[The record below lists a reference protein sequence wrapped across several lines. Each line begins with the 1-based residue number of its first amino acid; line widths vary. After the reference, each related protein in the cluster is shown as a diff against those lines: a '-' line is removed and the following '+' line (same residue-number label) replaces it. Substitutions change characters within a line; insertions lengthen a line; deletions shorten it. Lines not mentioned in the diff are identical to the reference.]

1 MKKILKTFAKK
12 SMSLFMAVVMLM
24 TCWVWIAPEKAEAY
38 TEISSVL
45 NSTQLE
51 SFKEFI
57 GASSVSTAVT
67 MKNVSNATIFTD
79 DGAKNYSSYFANAIY
94 VGTAKSQ
101 ISKGNYTLQ
110 DNAIQ
115 SVDIFYPYTVL
126 VDDGSTTLK
135 LPVTLRF
142 DSHNGCQVFHW
153 GTEISGTNLSLANG
167 NWYGGIGGSDNGKFY
182 DVITSTNQK
191 CGKTDAGANVDTGS
205 YYAPKKDD
213 WAYVANIIQYT
224 GKLGSDYSS
233 ASYSTTLSPTFYSHF
248 SQAESCGSYK
258 GDTKDINLGTASNS
272 IAVINIVPWKTA
284 LEHAARQYLNI
295 LNNGANRYTETSVQ
309 NFKTY
314 AAGLFGVG
322 PDAYFKN
329 VTSDSLAATAA
340 SNFATNN
347 KKAVADYYAN
357 GQLVEAKYTVTFKN
371 WDGSVLKTQTNIA
384 YGGSAT
390 APSNPTR
397 AFDETK
403 HYTFS
408 GWSGSYTG
416 ITGNVTVTAQY
427 TEALHTHTGAFS
439 WDQHN
444 GKHAAKCTG
453 CASIG
458 WNGTDDLWADCDG
471 TWGGTDSSH
480 TKPCSICG
488 NTQTHEPDFIQP
500 SKNITAHQV
509 PHNIAYPD
517 GTTYNA
523 CDHNTYYYKSCS
535 KCGLPSST
543 ETYIGTPA
551 NGEHVYDEFIGHTN
565 HTCTEDGYDT
575 WLCSGCGQATTKRY
589 DTNGGVAGTDP
600 AAHNWNNKL
609 AIYSDTQHGYQ
620 CRNCNEWNMDSLVA
634 HSYSAPSGSA
644 IITRPTCYQP
654 GSGTYKCSCGHT
666 YVGDIPAT
674 GEHNWNT
681 TKLVEIDENVHGY
694 RCRQAGCPA
703 YQIADDGSEKHVWT
717 LTSTITAPTCVAEG
731 SGNYKCN
738 ICGATKVDSI
748 PVDPSAH
755 NHDTVISDLGNG
767 YHGYKCLNAPNNAD
781 HAKDVEKHAFDKYEK
796 LDDATHAFH
805 CPVCDAWDTAAPH
818 DWKLVETLTAPTC
831 SAEGLGTYKCEDCAA
846 TKNDEIAIDPDA
858 HSYGEIEN
866 LGDGTHG
873 KVCAHNEEHKI
884 EVADHIW
891 ELDRVIT
898 EQTCINN
905 GSGEYKCLC
914 GATKIDI
921 IAADGKS
928 HKYLD
933 PVSDNNGKHTATCD
947 YCKDNI
953 DEACFDNDKNCKCDV
968 CGYQFAH
975 NYSNQVAD
983 EKYWISDADCLNAA
997 KYYMSCQCGAFEEN
1011 PANIFTHGEAL
1022 GHNYTVESGVE
1033 RSAVTCTEDQT
1044 LWYACSR
1051 CNANA
1056 KDDNEAQDKYYIGTE
1071 ALGHEA
1077 SENIVKLANGKHAYE
1092 CIRYSECN
1100 TLVGETDCTYE
1111 NYKDNKD
1118 GTHTGTCV
1126 CGNTYTESHDAYL
1139 SDWAYTGSAEEHNHS
1154 RYCSKCDFTETK
1166 PCDYSGEGTK
1176 YTAATCDNPAYTTYT
1191 CQVAGCGHTY
1201 DVIDAEHPS
1210 LGHNYTANDDK
1221 SNVVTGN
1228 NGKHSFICQ
1237 NGCGTV
1243 GGEVDCSYT
1252 YTQNE
1257 DNLKHTALCDVC
1269 GYTYEEKCAGG
1280 TAYCNK
1286 LAVCDL
1292 CEEEYGK
1299 FDPDNHGIEEGI
1311 NTTRRDNEV
1320 EATCVIPGHT
1330 ADVVCNG
1337 CDAVLEKGEDLPVN
1351 PDNHKNFTGTMA
1363 GTLPTCTEAGYADSK
1378 FCLDCKKSIGD
1389 GVIPAL
1395 GHKFDGEI
1403 VKGVDADGI
1412 EYHEYKCTT
1421 ALYKLADGTITT
1433 VMPEEGTAYDVVY
1446 SCTDTGNRE
1455 ACSGGEA
1462 TCSTLAKCK
1471 VCGQEYGEYSAH
1483 NFNGEYVQVK
1493 DKKEH
1498 YRKCEF
1504 CDAYG
1509 LDGEED
1515 KTAKC
1520 TGFFATCEEDSDCVV
1535 CGGLYME
1542 KLGHDFENSEVVNCL
1557 ENGKH
1562 TIKCLRCDV
1571 VSEEIECADAEPV
1584 KTEAT
1589 CTEAAYFTY
1598 TCDGCGYKWVVEST
1612 DEADAAKG
1620 HDYTEVQTNAAHLY
1634 SAATCTEK
1642 AVYWYDCSRCTKNA
1656 KDEENTEKYTNLTFE
1671 FGDPAGHKY
1680 DGKEYLYLATEATC
1694 TENETYYKHCS
1705 ACDAKPSSEGTAFE
1719 ATFEKFGT
1727 KTEHAWKKVA
1737 DEDYLKSEATC
1748 SAKAVYYVSCENC
1761 DAVGTTTFTYGDLLD
1776 HSFTEEIRN
1785 YAHIVTK
1792 ANCQTAATYWYDCA
1806 TCSMSASLEAPEK
1819 PVKSEGMSD
1828 EEYAE
1833 LVEAY
1838 EEAVAALQFTAGAK
1852 DPDTHTKLTKVPA
1865 LLPTCTVDGHSAYE
1879 VCECGVKFGYTEE
1892 GYEATNHDFSGDY
1905 TFNAET
1911 DKHTRLCANG
1921 CGVADENEVA
1931 CTFSKW
1937 TQVEGTETHTRY
1949 CVCGNAETADCEAAG
1964 AAPSCV
1970 ERAKCKDCQGY
1981 VGETSEHSFTGEYVQ
1996 TKNAEGKDAHYKKC
2010 ANCTA
2015 YGLQETVKDDEGNDI
2030 IVNVEG
2036 KTEAC
2041 AGGKAT
2047 CHDKAICDTCK
2058 NEYGDQPDHDFGDWY
2073 DDASRPATCLTNGWK
2088 LAKCKNC
2095 EETKEKE
2102 VIGSACGHEMG
2113 TWTYASEADKP
2124 TCKDEGK
2131 QTRYCTCKW
2140 TIDGKEITCDY
2151 KETQIVPADNTLHV
2165 EGEWVKDEGS
2175 ADCVNGI
2182 TWYKHCTVCGKKLA
2196 SKNETG
2202 DHKWEEIAKVYPTC
2216 TADGYV
2222 NYKCELC
2229 GFTDTKYPEELKSE
2243 GHAWGEEVIEK
2254 EATCGKAGR
2263 AYKICIKCNGKSEK
2277 YSVPA
2282 TGHGPSVDKELKY
2295 TIIVEAVAATCS
2307 TPGHSA
2313 YWKCKRCSY
2322 DEHLDE
2328 NSDYTVYPA
2337 LGHKDTDGDG
2347 LCDDCRGKVYSDDS
2361 GSNKSC
2367 SCMCHNDS
2375 WLMQFFYK
2383 IAKFFWKLFGS
2394 NKTCACGTVHY

>member
-1 MKKILKTFAKK
+1 MKKFLKTLAKK
-12 SMSLFMAVVMLM
+12 SMSLFMAVIMLM
-24 TCWVWIAPEKAEAY
+24 TCWVWIAPEKAEAAVATNY
-38 TEISSVL
+38 GMTTVSSWTVNTYKATAGNNYVSVTHPRYMYLDISEDINSVGYSITVKSDYSGRAIATPL
-45 NSTQLE
+45 LWGGQM
-51 SFKEFI
+51 
-57 GASSVSTAVT
+57 V
-67 MKNVSNATIFTD
+67 NA
-79 DGAKNYSSYFANAIY
+79 DG
-94 VGTAKSQ
+94 GT
-101 ISKGNYTLQ
+101 
-110 DNAIQ
+110 
-115 SVDIFYPYTVL
+115 
-126 VDDGSTTLK
+126 GS
-135 LPVTLRF
+135 
-142 DSHNGCQVFHW
+142 
-153 GTEISGTNLSLANG
+153 
-167 NWYGGIGGSDNGKFY
+167 
-182 DVITSTNQK
+182 
-191 CGKTDAGANVDTGS
+191 NVDPGPLKGLTGIVTNFTGYGVVKPS
-205 YYAPKKDD
+205 K
-213 WAYVANIIQYT
+213 
-224 GKLGSDYSS
+224 GKLGIYTVDGKTG
-233 ASYSTTLSPTFYSHF
+233 TTLESSNASSDWGTGGLTVKLQGKPTKTGIFNFDTSTL
-248 SQAESCGSYK
+248 GSNDPIAAYIYNGCNNKETIAYK
-258 GDTKDINLGTASNS
+258 SGNSDQHTRITIYVYDKANLNNAVTSAKNTYKDSSLYTTASWN
-272 IAVINIVPWKTA
+272 AYQTA
-284 LEHAARQYLNI
+284 L
-295 LNNGANRYTETSVQ
+295 ANAENTLKTREKTQTEVETAET
-309 NFKTY
+309 N
-314 AAGLFGVG
+314 L
-322 PDAYFKN
+322 
-329 VTSDSLAATAA
+329 ATAIEGL
-340 SNFATNN
+340 
-347 KKAVADYYAN
+347 KRI
-357 GQLVEAKYTVTFKN
+357 YTVTFQDY
-371 WDGSVLKTQTNIA
+371 DGTVIGNPQKIA
-384 YGGSAT
+384 VGGSAT

-397 AFDETK
+397 AYDETK

-408 GWSGSYTG
+408 GWSGAFNN
-416 ITGNVTVTAQY
+416 ITGDVTVTAQY
-427 TEALHTHTGAFS
+427 TGTEHTHTSAFS
-439 WDQHN
+439 YKD
-444 GKHAAKCTG
+444 GTHARKCSG

-458 WNGTDDLWADCDG
+458 WNGTDGLYVPCDG

-480 TKPCSICG
+480 TKPCSVCG
-488 NTQTHEPDFIQP
+488 NTQKHTPNFVEVKDEKYQ
-500 SKNITAHQV
+500 
-509 PHNIAYPD
+509 IAPGSD
-517 GTTYNA
+517 YNA
-523 CDHNTYYYKSCS
+523 CEDNIYYYKSCS
-535 KCGLPSST
+535 ICGQAHST
-543 ETYIGTPA
+543 DKFVGIA
-551 NGEHVYDEFIGHTN
+551 AKGEHVYDEFIGHTN

-589 DTNGGVAGTDP
+589 DTVNGQPGTDP
-600 AAHNWNNKL
+600 AAHNWNTTKL

-634 HSYSAPSGSA
+634 HSYTAPSGSA

-796 LDDATHAFH
+796 LDDDKHAFH

-846 TKNDEIAIDPDA
+846 TKNDKIAIDPDA

-898 EQTCINN
+898 EQTCIDD

-983 EKYWISDADCLNAA
+983 KKYWISDADCLNAA
-997 KYYMSCQCGAFEEN
+997 KYYMSCQCGEFEEN

-1071 ALGHEA
+1071 ALDHEA

-1100 TLVGETDCTYE
+1100 TLVGETECTYE

-1292 CEEEYGK
+1292 CGEEYGK

-1433 VMPEEGTAYDVVY
+1433 VMPEEGTAYEVVY

-1483 NFNGEYVQVK
+1483 NFNGEYVQVE

-1761 DAVGTTTFTYGDLLD
+1761 DAVGTSTFTHGDLLD

-1792 ANCQTAATYWYDCA
+1792 ANCQTAATYWKDCA

-1819 PVKSEGMSD
+1819 PVKSEDMSD

-1879 VCECGVKFGYTEE
+1879 VCECGVKFGYTVE

-1981 VGETSEHSFTGEYVQ
+1981 VGETSEHSFTGEYAQ

-2196 SKNETG
+2196 SKSETG
-2202 DHKWEEIAKVYPTC
+2202 DHKWKEVAKVYPTC